1 MGDDHAKNATAREVK
16 PVRQQI
22 ALLEQL
28 QQVDLKILES
38 EQKLK
43 KIPDDL
49 DQVKVQMEELYEKIE
64 RDRTTLKEA
73 EKWRVEHD
81 KAIEMQQELLTK
93 SKGKLAVSRNER
105 EANAAQREIDTIRRA
120 LSEREEE
127 AIHILEVV
135 EQTGESISQKEEM
148 YKKLQ
153 DAFEGMEVESR
164 KQVNAMKNEMKKLE
178 SERKNVARRI
188 DKPIAQMYEKIRQR
202 RPRAVV
208 TALRGTCGGCHMML
222 PPQIYNLIQRQD
234 RILQCP
240 SCFRIVYFDEST
252 STGKRGN
259 E

>member
-1 MGDDHAKNATAREVK
+1 VL
-16 PVRQQI
+16 QQI

-28 QQVDLKILES
+28 QNVDLKIHES
-38 EQKLK
+38 QSKLN

-49 DQVKVQMEELYEKIE
+49 SQVKVQMDELYEKIE

-73 EKWRVEHD
+73 EKWRVEHE
-81 KAIEMQQELLTK
+81 KAIDMQQALLAK
-93 SKGKLAVSRNER
+93 SKGKLATARNER

-135 EQTGESISQKEEM
+135 EQTGESIKQKEDM
-148 YKKLQ
+148 YSKLQ
-153 DAFEGMEVESR
+153 DAFKDMEVESG
-164 KQVNAMKNEMKKLE
+164 KQVEGMKTQVKKLE
-178 SERKNVARRI
+178 TERK
-188 DKPIAQMYEKIRQR
+188 KIAKNLDQPTSLLYEKIRQR
-202 RPRAVV
+202 QPRAVV
-208 TALRGTCGGCHMML
+208 AAVRGTCGGCHMIL

-240 SCFRIVYFDEST
+240 SCFRIVYYDEAIT
-252 STGKRGN
+252 SGKGGD

>member
-1 MGDDHAKNATAREVK
+1 VGDDCDTNVLAREVDS
-16 PVRQQI
+16 VRQQI

-28 QQVDLKILES
+28 QNVDLKILES
-38 EQKLK
+38 ENKLK
-43 KIPDDL
+43 KIPEDL
-49 DQVKVQMEELYEKIE
+49 SQVKVQMDELYEKIE

-73 EKWRVEHD
+73 EKWRVEHE
-81 KAIEMQQELLTK
+81 KAIEMQQELLAK
-93 SKGKLAVSRNER
+93 SKGKLATARNER

-135 EQTGESISQKEEM
+135 EQTGESIEQKEEM
-148 YKKLQ
+148 YSKLQ
-153 DAFEGMEVESR
+153 DAFKDMEAESSKQLDGMKS
-164 KQVNAMKNEMKKLE
+164 QVKKLE
-178 SERKNVARRI
+178 NERKKIAKNL
-188 DKPIAQMYEKIRQR
+188 DKPTSALYEKIRQR

-208 TALRGTCGGCHMML
+208 AAVRGTCSGCHMML

-240 SCFRIVYFDEST
+240 SCFRIVYYDEAIAS
-252 STGKRGN
+252 GKGGN